1 MFLSFHLS
9 NVTSNTDPQKLSE
22 LTAANIN
29 SSQKVEKSENPPS
42 REQELIIFLLFVDS
56 GQSLWWDSVPC
67 PAHNSHLLLPTGL
80 SLPRPSRTI
89 SPNKTF

>member
-29 SSQKVEKSENPPS
+29 SSQKVEKSEDPPAENRS
-42 REQELIIFLLFVDS
+42 
-56 GQSLWWDSVPC
+56 
-67 PAHNSHLLLPTGL
+67 
-80 SLPRPSRTI
+80 
-89 SPNKTF
+89 